1 MFVLIKVY
9 AFFLWE
15 KYIFACI
22 KISTMRHINI
32 WAICLLYTFSTL
44 IGNGQVCQ
52 TLNFKSI
59 SVPSKQT
66 MGETTFLLSGKKMYE
81 VGCINGTFPVDTDWQ
96 MERGIWCQPIKLLS
110 SIDYSIIENETE
122 WKLSDACEFAYRF
135 YETDFMFEKEDL
147 RIIRTDMV
155 AETQPAMFSVLT
167 FKNESNKMR
176 TLKLRLSFHID
187 LRPSKRCASL
197 KDFPFNVYIK
207 DEMLV
212 AHGSHGALAI
222 GNTYKPITFVL
233 QDSVAVME
241 YELSLSEK
249 SKSAFPILIVGDN
262 LGNVDK
268 TLFLHRELLS
278 QYVQERKSK
287 KDYYEQSVLGG
298 TTFECSDSKLTNAFY
313 SAKANVLLNL
323 ADHSP
328 YMKQTFI
335 RAGTPYYSRLFGT
348 DFCFSV
354 RGLLASGFHAL
365 SRDVLLAIADY
376 AREHLRAPHE
386 ISGDGILLGW
396 DHIQVS
402 PQFITA
408 CNDYYAWTSD
418 RTFLMTVYPLCC
430 SLISDI
436 FSKADKDKDGF
447 IEGHGLME
455 ESEFREDWE
464 ELSASS
470 YIYPALK
477 SLSDMAKI
485 MGDSQISGK
494 YRKIADD
501 YSTDFNR
508 VWWNKE
514 ENIWNCAFSAS
525 NEGMPYHFWSVIF
538 PQKSGVANVEYGIKA
553 MKRIEHDWV
562 NDQWGMVGRF
572 RPEADQENEG
582 VGIVHNNLCATAAF
596 DYGLPEFGWKLLNL
610 TSKSVFDLNNSCLG
624 LFPECQPGLCTNISQ
639 LWSYG
644 TFLETILQG
653 LAGIEVNAVDGFIDI
668 EPAFPEDLEYLSV
681 NGIRVNDENLS
692 LYWTRKRD
700 GKIFLSIR
708 YSGNLKEIHVSEQ
721 IEDAC
726 QVEISQIE

>member
-241 YELSLSEK
+241 YELSL
-249 SKSAFPILIVGDN
+249 
-262 LGNVDK
+262 
-268 TLFLHRELLS
+268 
-278 QYVQERKSK
+278 
-287 KDYYEQSVLGG
+287 
-298 TTFECSDSKLTNAFY
+298 
-313 SAKANVLLNL
+313 
-323 ADHSP
+323 
-328 YMKQTFI
+328 
-335 RAGTPYYSRLFGT
+335 
-348 DFCFSV
+348 
-354 RGLLASGFHAL
+354 
-365 SRDVLLAIADY
+365 
-376 AREHLRAPHE
+376 
-386 ISGDGILLGW
+386 
-396 DHIQVS
+396 
-402 PQFITA
+402 
-408 CNDYYAWTSD
+408 
-418 RTFLMTVYPLCC
+418 
-430 SLISDI
+430 
-436 FSKADKDKDGF
+436 
-447 IEGHGLME
+447 
-455 ESEFREDWE
+455 
-464 ELSASS
+464 
-470 YIYPALK
+470 
-477 SLSDMAKI
+477 
-485 MGDSQISGK
+485 
-494 YRKIADD
+494 
-501 YSTDFNR
+501 
-508 VWWNKE
+508 
-514 ENIWNCAFSAS
+514 
-525 NEGMPYHFWSVIF
+525 
-538 PQKSGVANVEYGIKA
+538 
-553 MKRIEHDWV
+553 
-562 NDQWGMVGRF
+562 
-572 RPEADQENEG
+572 
-582 VGIVHNNLCATAAF
+582 
-596 DYGLPEFGWKLLNL
+596 
-610 TSKSVFDLNNSCLG
+610 
-624 LFPECQPGLCTNISQ
+624 
-639 LWSYG
+639 
-644 TFLETILQG
+644 
-653 LAGIEVNAVDGFIDI
+653 
-668 EPAFPEDLEYLSV
+668 
-681 NGIRVNDENLS
+681 
-692 LYWTRKRD
+692 
-700 GKIFLSIR
+700 
-708 YSGNLKEIHVSEQ
+708 
-721 IEDAC
+721 
-726 QVEISQIE
+726 